1 MNPAADD
8 PAHDGA
14 ATGGAHVHPDDVP
27 AGFAVRAPGW
37 LPWTIWAFA
46 LLNLGSLFVAF
57 DVVTLVVAV
66 ALSFA
71 AATQQSWRA
80 EVGPDG
86 LRFRNRVGVDWER
99 PWTDLRP
106 DVVVRR
112 PGRFGTLVR
121 GRLRTGRRV
130 SVPNGR
136 VATLTGGAIAPE
148 TAQQLMQAWADNGT
162 ASTPGSGNSGS
173 GGGAVADA

>member
-1 MNPAADD
+1 MSESPDD
-8 PAHDGA
+8 PAGTDSPDGN
-14 ATGGAHVHPDDVP
+14 VHPDDVP
-27 AGFAVRAPGW
+27 AGFTVRAPAW
-37 LPWTIWAFA
+37 LPWTIWLFA
-46 LLNLGSLFVAF
+46 LLNLGSLFVTF

-80 EVGPDG
+80 EVRPDG

-99 PWTDLRP
+99 PWVDLRP

-136 VATLTGGAIAPE
+136 VATLSGAQVAPR

-162 ASTPGSGNSGS
+162 T
-173 GGGAVADA
+173 DA